1 MLAKRIIAVL
11 TFDNGVLTRTKNF
24 IQDYSYTKNF
34 INNSLFD
41 GIVLIDVSKNKKKRQ
56 NFYNVIKTFSKNCFV
71 PICVGGMIS
80 SIEEVKIFQKLG
92 ADKILI
98 NSLLKT
104 NQKLVEKIVQI
115 FGNQFLVVGIDVKKI
130 GSKYFCYYKKG
141 KEKIDISLNNWIKK
155 IKLIAP
161 GEVLI
166 QSIDRDGSLRG
177 YDLKITQSLKKKLLC
192 PILVCGGAGNWKHF
206 VEAFKISKV
215 DAVCTNNIYHLTY
228 QSILNAKKYCLE
240 NSIEIRME

>member
-24 IQDYSYTKNF
+24 VQDYSYTKNF

-41 GIVLIDVSKNKKKRQ
+41 GIVLIDVSKDKKRRQ
-56 NFYNVIKTFSKNCFV
+56 KFYNVIKTFAKNCFV

-80 SIEEVKIFQKLG
+80 SIEEVKLFQKLG

-104 NQKLVEKIVQI
+104 NQKLVEKIVKI
-115 FGNQFLVVGIDVKKI
+115 FGNQFLVLGIDVKKI
-130 GSKYFCYYKKG
+130 KSNYFCYYKKG
-141 KEKIDISLNNWIKK
+141 KKKINVSLKAWIKK
-155 IKLIAP
+155 IKFIAP
-161 GEVLI
+161 GEVLL

-177 YDLKITQSLKKKLLC
+177 YDLKITKFIKKELLC
-192 PILVCGGAGNWKHF
+192 SVLVCGGAGNWKHF
-206 VEAFKISKV
+206 VEAFKLSNV

-228 QSILNAKKYCLE
+228 QSILNAKKYCYK